1 MYKQVEQLVRVNSYL
16 LEPILISLGR
26 KQGCNLSPILFN
38 LFIEDLNNI
47 FDHDCFPTRLD
58 DEGINHLL
66 HTDDMIILSLTK
78 EGLQECLNRL
88 SVYCQKW
95 GLDINL
101 DKLYLF
107 YIMIIFNQS
116 GRIPRN
122 IHFTH
127 DNNVITIGQKYKYLR
142 TVISASGSFSQAKV
156 ELIDKDKKAYFS
168 IREVLQKTNFYIK
181 LSPHLFDSVI
191 KPILTY
197 NCEIWSQFTPS
208 QLNLLRLG
216 YIIGLIRSMN

>member
-16 LEPILISLGR
+16 LEPILISLGL

-38 LFIEDLNNI
+38 LFIEDIKNI

-58 DEGINHLL
+58 DQEINHLL
-66 HTDDMIILSLTK
+66 YADDMIILSLTK

-95 GLDINL
+95 GLEINL
-101 DKLYLF
+101 DKLYLI

-127 DNNVITIGQKYKYLR
+127 DNNVITIVQKYKYLR
-142 TVISASGSFSQAKV
+142 TVICALGSFSQAKV
-156 ELIDKDKKAYFS
+156 ELIDKDKKAYLS
-168 IREVLQKTNFYIK
+168 IREVLQKNKFLHQTEPTSI
-181 LSPHLFDSVI
+181 
-191 KPILTY
+191 
-197 NCEIWSQFTPS
+197 
-208 QLNLLRLG
+208 
-216 YIIGLIRSMN
+216 